1 MRISIILPILNEEKF
16 MDIALTSL
24 QEQTMLYDEL
34 IIVDN
39 ESTDTSVAVARGYTN
54 KIFSAP
60 KGKLN
65 ALQTG
70 VAMALGDI
78 IFTVDADCWFPPDYI
93 ERMMNHFINNSN
105 VVLVLASVYHDGF
118 TPNNNFLE
126 GIKVSFLYYL
136 LKYGPGPARAFR
148 REAFMQ
154 AGGLNLNVNQFN
166 LITNMFEEEVGL
178 HQRLAQLGKVIRD
191 TSIIVHHANRR
202 MVCDVC
208 QNTKSENAICEY
220 CSEIQR
226 RERF

>member
-1 MRISIILPILNEEKF
+1 MQISVVMPVFNESRF
-16 MDIALTSL
+16 MHIALTSL
-24 QEQTMLYDEL
+24 NEQTMLYDEL

-39 ESTDTSVAVARGYTN
+39 ESTDNSIAIAHGYTN
-54 KIFSAP
+54 RIFSAP
-60 KGKLN
+60 RGKLN
-65 ALQTG
+65 ALQVG
-70 VAMALGDI
+70 VSLSSGDI
-78 IFTVDADCWFPPDYI
+78 IFTIDADVWYPPDYI
-93 ERMMNHFINNSN
+93 ERMMNHFINNPN
-105 VVLVLASVYHDGF
+105 VVLVLTSCYHDGF

-126 GIKVSFLYYL
+126 GIKTSFLYYL

-154 AGGLNLNVNQFN
+154 TGGLNLNVNQFN

-178 HQRLAQLGKVIRD
+178 HQRLAQLGKVVRD

-202 MVCDVC
+202 MVCDTCQHEKESDVC
-208 QNTKSENAICEY
+208 NY